1 MCIRDS
7 YRKADKVKAHVL
19 VGIRTKSDK
28 NFISIK
34 NNLKKNK
41 FKFKDLTSNQI
52 SNDHLRHM
60 VGGRIKS
67 HNPDSIERI
76 FRAEFPERPGA
87 LLSFLESFGSNWNIS
102 LFHYR
107 NLGSSYGSV
116 LMGIED
122 NSKNKNTL
130 LKHLNKIGLSIHE
143 ETSNPAYK
151 DFLK

>member
-1 MCIRDS
+1 
-7 YRKADKVKAHVL
+7 
-19 VGIRTKSDK
+19 
-28 NFISIK
+28 
-34 NNLKKNK
+34 
-41 FKFKDLTSNQI
+41 
-52 SNDHLRHM
+52 M

-107 NLGSSYGSV
+107 NLGYYYGSV

>member
-1 MCIRDS
+1 
-7 YRKADKVKAHVL
+7 
-19 VGIRTKSDK
+19 
-28 NFISIK
+28 
-34 NNLKKNK
+34 
-41 FKFKDLTSNQI
+41 
-52 SNDHLRHM
+52 
-60 VGGRIKS
+60 
-67 HNPDSIERI
+67 
-76 FRAEFPERPGA
+76 